1 MTQNTARKMRD
12 FWARKE
18 IDAAGGLRFVCK
30 DSSFRLSKEF
40 RVRGIQEKDGVV
52 TWMNGHVGCGTSA
65 KNTPLVVV
73 LGGVRLEV
81 KTRLV
86 KRQQG
91 LKVLCMVSGTVP
103 QEIYDV
109 FSIESVSES
118 APRQKKRRK

>member
-1 MTQNTARKMRD
+1 MTQNTARKVRG

-18 IDAAGGLRFVCK
+18 IFAAGGLRFICK
-30 DSSFRLSKEF
+30 DSSFRLNKEF

-52 TWMNGHVGCGTSA
+52 TWESGNVGCGTSSQNA
-65 KNTPLVVV
+65 PLLVV

-86 KRQQG
+86 NRQQG

-103 QEIYDV
+103 QEICDV
-109 FSIESVSES
+109 FSMESVSES
-118 APRQKKRRK
+118 APKQKKRRK